1 MKTDSNQDEL
11 SSLDTTVEEKENRL
25 RSLVRKLGSELGP
38 LLLALLGSFFIGGI
52 LIVFS
57 NENPLLA
64 YAKILESSFGG
75 YYAIASTLARA
86 MPIIGAGIAAGWA
99 FKAGLFN
106 LGGEGQFIFGGLAAI
121 IVALYVPLPGF
132 FVLLLA
138 IVAAMLAGGLW
149 SWLSGWFETRF
160 DVPILISSLLMNF
173 LALGFV
179 SYMINFVLL
188 EPGGARSQTP
198 MIAEGTQLPRL
209 VGGTAL
215 SFGLLLVI
223 AQIIITTFVLRRTAH
238 GYELHIFGANREF
251 AITGGVDPVR
261 MTLMVMFF
269 SGIMAGMM
277 GAIQVL
283 GVHYRL
289 IDGSLTGPGYAWTG
303 LMAAILANNNPL
315 GIVVAGLFFAGV
327 QTGASGMERAMAVPS
342 ELSSVVQAVL
352 ILLVA
357 SREAFRRVQRRD
369 TA

>member
-1 MKTDSNQDEL
+1 MKTESNNDEL
-11 SSLDTTVEEKENRL
+11 KYHDTKAKKKENR
-25 RSLVRKLGSELGP
+25 SLTLARKLGSELGP
-38 LLLALLGSFFIGGI
+38 IMLALLGSFIIGGI
-52 LIVFS
+52 LIVIS
-57 NENPLLA
+57 NESPLLA
-64 YAKILESSFGG
+64 YAKILESSFGS
-75 YYAIASTLARA
+75 YLAIASTLARA

-106 LGGEGQFIFGGLAAI
+106 LGGEGQLVFGGLVAI

-132 FVLLLA
+132 LVLLLA

-160 DVPILISSLLMNF
+160 DVPILINSLLMNF

-188 EPGGARSQTP
+188 EPGGSRSQTP
-198 MIAEGTQLPRL
+198 MIAEGAQLPRL

-215 SFGLLLVI
+215 SFGLFLVI
-223 AQIIITTFVLRRTAH
+223 AQVIITTFVLRRTAH
-238 GYELHIFGANREF
+238 GYELRIFGANREF
-251 AITGGVDPVR
+251 AISGGVDPVR
-261 MTLMVMFF
+261 MTLVVMFF
-269 SGIMAGMM
+269 SGVMAGMI

-289 IDGSLTGPGYAWTG
+289 IDGSLSGPAYAWTG

-342 ELSSVVQAVL
+342 ELSTVVQAVL

-357 SREAFRRVQRRD
+357 SREAFRLVRRRD
-369 TA
+369 TT